1 MESQPMNGGEGPNSY
16 AQNSSYQRAGVSA
29 ATVFLQDGIAKEFEI
44 GQYPCARNSIV
55 IADLGCS
62 IGPNTFLAVQAII
75 EAVKLKYKSSI
86 GLFFDDMPEFL
97 VFFND
102 QVANDFNTL
111 FRSLPSEGRY
121 FAAGM
126 PGSFYHRL
134 FPKAS
139 LHFVHSSYAN
149 QWLSQVPKE
158 VRDEN
163 SLAWN
168 KGRIFYTGAPTE
180 VGTAYA
186 AQYAKDL
193 ESFLQARAQEV
204 VVGGLMALLFPC
216 CQNGNSSNESPL
228 AKVFSLLGST
238 LMDMA
243 KTGDIE
249 KGKVDSFNLPIY
261 IPSITEFKTLVRS
274 NGYFSVVRMETLPPI
289 SMPANDGIAR
299 AVSMSTRAA
308 MEGIISHHFGCQVID
323 DLFERYQKKIVSHLQ
338 NPHGVGAELFV
349 LLKRKPLSIN

>member
-1 MESQPMNGGEGPNSY
+1 MEVKVPTVTPIIHPTREL
-16 AQNSSYQRAGVSA
+16 GVSA
-29 ATVFLQDGIAKEFEI
+29 ATAFLQDGIAKEFEI
-44 GQYPCARNSIV
+44 GQYPCVRNSVV

-62 IGPNTFLAVQAII
+62 VGPNTFLVVQAII
-75 EAVKLKYKSSI
+75 DALRLKYKSSI
-86 GLFFDDMPEFL
+86 SLFSSDMPEFL

-111 FRSLPSEGRY
+111 FQSLPSEDRY
-121 FAAGM
+121 FAAGI

-139 LHFVHSSYAN
+139 IHFVHSSYAN

-168 KGRIFYTGAPTE
+168 KGRIFYTGAPTK
-180 VGTAYA
+180 VWTAYA

-204 VVGGLMALLFPC
+204 VMGGLMALLFPC
-216 CQNGNSSNESPL
+216 CQNGNSSNESPI

-249 KGKVDSFNLPIY
+249 EGKVDSFNLPVY
-261 IPSITEFKTLVRS
+261 IPSITEFKKLVGT
-274 NGYFSVVRMETLPPI
+274 NGYFSIVQMEKVPPI

-299 AVSMSTRAA
+299 AVSMSIRAA
-308 MEGIISHHFGCQVID
+308 MGGIISDHFGCQVVD
-323 DLFERYQKKIVSHLQ
+323 DLFERYQNKIVSHLQ
-338 NPHGVGAELFV
+338 NPPGVGAELFV